1 MEFQRKLKLEAD
13 NAEAPRASWVLVQ
26 LEIEVNEDGTMIA
39 VPDHV
44 VDPYASVSRHCE
56 LREAQIRRPG
66 SSVEHR
72 LSPPFPSEGN
82 GAGRT

>member
-44 VDPYASVSRHCE
+44 VDPYASNGEVKDYATSKTKILAERMAGT
-56 LREAQIRRPG
+56 AQG
-66 SSVEHR
+66 
-72 LSPPFPSEGN
+72 
-82 GAGRT
+82 